1 MLLLSDLFLC
11 CNGAKITIRRKA
23 AAFGFEE
30 CGQRDVQTDARWLCR
45 LGDRLA
51 AVLLRASILFFSRC
65 PLIAHHWKAALSVVR
80 ALSNLLEPD
89 WLGKEGE

>member
-1 MLLLSDLFLC
+1 MF
-11 CNGAKITIRRKA
+11 K
-23 AAFGFEE
+23 
-30 CGQRDVQTDARWLCR
+30 QTRWLCR

-65 PLIAHHWKAALSVVR
+65 PLIAHHLKAALSVVR